1 MTDSPS
7 PRELA
12 AAEVARLVGVLSAAP
27 QTGMVPELVELGGHL
42 ERAVRAFH
50 MEAIRFRAYTMRRLI
65 RQHAAE
71 LPAEAPALMESITAA
86 LETAGFHTKSVSA

>member
-1 MTDSPS
+1 MPDSLS

-12 AAEVARLVGVLSAAP
+12 AAEVAGLVSILNAVP
-27 QTGMVPELVELGGHL
+27 QTGIVPELVELGGHL

-65 RQHAAE
+65 KQHAAE
-71 LPAEAPALMESITAA
+71 LPTEAPALMEGITAA
-86 LETAGFHTKSVSA
+86 LETAGFHTKSVST

>member
-1 MTDSPS
+1 MTDALS

-12 AAEVARLVGVLSAAP
+12 AAEVVRLVGVLQSAP
-27 QTGMVPELVELGGHL
+27 QDGVVPELVELGGHL

-65 RQHAAE
+65 KQHATE
-71 LPAEAPALMESITAA
+71 LPAEAPARMESITAA
-86 LETAGFHTKSVSA
+86 LETAGFHTKSVTA